1 VHEHS
6 RETAMGQL
14 SVENVETVMGRV
26 AGLARTERNDVV
38 GVWCVCNL
46 GKILQS
52 RFGSLSLQL
61 IIQRL
66 DVLTTHSLP
75 PAVLHRF
82 YR

>member
-6 RETAMGQL
+6 REAAIGQL
-14 SVENVETVMGRV
+14 SVENVEMVMGRV
-26 AGLARTERNDVV
+26 ASLARTEMNDVRI
-38 GVWCVCNL
+38 WCICNL
-46 GKILQS
+46 GKKLQS
-52 RFGSLSLQL
+52 ATGSLSLKL

-66 DVLTTHSLP
+66 DVIITHSLP